1 MIKEKII
8 HQIWFQDNT
17 FKFDNLNINSI
28 DKNIIKKIQ
37 NSGIPKKYKKNAISW
52 VTNNKKW
59 KYILWNESMMEIF
72 LYSYYP
78 KLLPSYKKLDLMIM
92 KIDFMKYIIL
102 YHYGGI
108 YADIDTICLK
118 NIDPLIKY
126 YSKANVLLTEV
137 PPFTKLER
145 TFLSYSMNLDYDTNY
160 LNNGILL
167 SSKKHPFWM
176 VVINTIIKT
185 KYAYPRMLYTA
196 NVFEKTGPLM
206 LMNTYNKYKG
216 KYPDVKTAKYY
227 FLEPCFGYD
236 ESCKAKPISFSI
248 HKHDANWL
256 PQTPND
262 SILNK
267 SVVQFWYKN
276 CLPISRNL
284 YFSYFRDYKK
294 IIACLAIILLIFII
308 FYDSNS
314 KNGVFS

>member
-28 DKNIIKKIQ
+28 DKNITKKIQ
-37 NSGIPKKYKKNAISW
+37 KSGIPIKYKKNAISW

-78 KLLPSYKKLDLMIM
+78 KLLSSYKKLDLMIM

-108 YADIDTICLK
+108 YADMDTICLK
-118 NIDPLIKY
+118 DIDPLIKH

-145 TFLSYSMNLDYDTNY
+145 TFLSYSMNLDYDNKY

-167 SSKKHPFWM
+167 SRKKHPFWM
-176 VVINTIIKT
+176 VVIDTVIKT
-185 KYAYPRMLYTA
+185 KYKYPRMLYTA

-206 LMNTYNKYKG
+206 LMKIYNKYKG
-216 KYPDVKTAKYY
+216 KYPDVKTTKYY
-227 FLEPCFGYD
+227 FLEYM
-236 ESCKAKPISFSI
+236 
-248 HKHDANWL
+248 
-256 PQTPND
+256 
-262 SILNK
+262 
-267 SVVQFWYKN
+267 
-276 CLPISRNL
+276 
-284 YFSYFRDYKK
+284 
-294 IIACLAIILLIFII
+294 LI
-308 FYDSNS
+308 
-314 KNGVFS
+314 